1 MLKLQSCL
9 KVNMKLLLDTH
20 IILWALDNNPKL
32 SLKARKLILEPA
44 NDVFCSVASFWELQ
58 IKHMLHPEI
67 IPDPKLVFEYCQKAK
82 YEFLDISVPEVFE
95 LTELKQIHKDPFDRL
110 LLSQSKVLK
119 MKLVTA
125 DRIFEAYKEDCVLL
139 V

>member
-1 MLKLQSCL
+1 
-9 KVNMKLLLDTH
+9 MKLLLDTH

-32 SLKARKLILEPA
+32 TDKAKKLILDPKNEIY
-44 NDVFCSVASFWELQ
+44 CSTASFWELQ
-58 IKHMLHPEI
+58 IKHMLHPEA
-67 IPDPKLVFEYCQKAK
+67 IPDSKLVFMYCQKAG
-82 YEFLDISVPEVFE
+82 YEFLNISVPEVFGI
-95 LTELKQIHKDPFDRL
+95 TELKQIHKDPFDRL

-125 DRIFEAYKEDCVLL
+125 DRVFEAYNENCVLL